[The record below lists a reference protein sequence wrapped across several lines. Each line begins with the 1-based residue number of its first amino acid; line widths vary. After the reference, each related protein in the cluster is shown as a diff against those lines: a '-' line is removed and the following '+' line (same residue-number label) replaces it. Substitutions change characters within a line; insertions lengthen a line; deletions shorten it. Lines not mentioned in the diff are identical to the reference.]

1 VTTLD
6 PRDLR
11 IDSYRDS
18 SSTVH
23 PVRVTHLPTGLSA
36 TGRGGKS
43 ERANRLA
50 AEEELLR
57 LLEGAS

>member
-11 IDSYRDS
+11 IDTYRDS

-36 TGRGGKS
+36 TGCGGKTD
-43 ERANRLA
+43 RANRLQT
-50 AEEELLR
+50 
-57 LLEGAS
+57 